1 MDFGKDP
8 LFNHKPS
15 IDGGELSPTL
25 LVLSAWGYHDVYESF
40 SKNFEKDFQT
50 EARVSVFVF
59 VKYWVPA
66 YSFY

>member
-25 LVLSAWGYHDVYESF
+25 LMLSPWGCHDIYESF

-50 EARVSVFVF
+50 KAHVAVFVF
-59 VKYWVPA
+59 VKYWVSA